1 MKRLLYLLAVL
12 GFWVA
17 EARAAEMA
25 YVIKVTS
32 ALAYLDVGGKA
43 GVRNGDT
50 YVILR
55 EKEGGYAEVGEVR
68 VIRLDAAF
76 SIAEISY
83 VDAGEQMEVLQRAIA
98 MDEWQAMSEPA
109 EPTVE
114 EALAGAGRMPA
125 GCRSVHLVGGG
136 EWNRETGL
144 RWYDKTDPSNSLI
157 MRPPKVE
164 NGMGLGVRLGRAVS
178 RRWRLNL
185 TYRIGL
191 GGDVTAMGF
200 EGDLHFAPGGC
211 DRKGLYIGVGLGMQ
225 HMAWDAQG
233 QDIDSTNKF
242 GLNLMAGLQFPG
254 RLGLLVETGYQRV
267 LQWDDLIDVSNV
279 RTFVGVGRSF

>member
-1 MKRLLYLLAVL
+1 MKRLLYLLAAL
-12 GFWVA
+12 GFWAGDAPA
-17 EARAAEMA
+17 EEMA
-25 YVIKVTS
+25 YVIKVTP
-32 ALAYLDVGGKA
+32 ALVYLDVGGEA

-76 SIAEISY
+76 CIAEISY
-83 VDAGEQMEVLQRAIA
+83 VVAGEEIEVLQRAIA
-98 MDEWQAMSEPA
+98 MGNWQAMSEPT
-109 EPTVE
+109 ESSVE
-114 EALAGAGRMPA
+114 DALSGGMPL

-144 RWYDKTDPSNSLI
+144 RWHENTDPSNSRI
-157 MRPPKVE
+157 MLPPKTE
-164 NGMGLGVRLGRAVS
+164 NGVGLGVRLGRAVS
-178 RRWRLNL
+178 RRLRLNL
-185 TYRIGL
+185 TYRVGL

-211 DRKGLYIGVGLGMQ
+211 DRRGPYIGAGIGM
-225 HMAWDAQG
+225 HYITWDARD

-242 GLNLMAGLQFPG
+242 GINLMGGLQFPG
-254 RLGLLVETGYQRV
+254 HRGLFVEIGYQRV
-267 LQWDDLIDVSNV
+267 LQWDDLIDVSNL